1 MTAKRSFCAVSYN
14 PDFNMK
20 TVSLKRSLCSQM
32 TVFAEELSIA
42 GSTKEKKRE
51 SAKEHGRDEE

>member
-1 MTAKRSFCAVSYN
+1 
-14 PDFNMK
+14 
-20 TVSLKRSLCSQM
+20 M